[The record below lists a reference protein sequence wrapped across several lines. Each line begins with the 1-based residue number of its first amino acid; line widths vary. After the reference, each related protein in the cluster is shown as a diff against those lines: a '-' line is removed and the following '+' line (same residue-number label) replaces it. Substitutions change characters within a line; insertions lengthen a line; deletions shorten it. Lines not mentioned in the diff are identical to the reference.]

1 MFMRPKIVVVG
12 SANTDITIQVPRLP
26 KPGETVIGG
35 TLIRSLGG
43 KGANQ
48 AVAAARLGG
57 EVTFI
62 TCLGKDAFGFECEH
76 TYRSEGIDTRFVVW
90 DEQEPSGVALIMI
103 DSQGENY
110 LAVAS
115 GANMHLLPEHVDA
128 AEEAIRSASIVV
140 TQLEV
145 PITTTERAVELAQKH
160 GVPVILNPAPPVQAA
175 LPATLLGKVTYLT
188 PNETELDTILRLNG
202 EGETTAQLSRRMGA
216 LVVTL
221 GARGAMV
228 MQDGAKFEVPA
239 FAVKAV
245 DTTAAGDAFN
255 GGLAVALGRGFNLPE
270 AVRYACAAGAIAVT
284 RLGAMPSLPGEEEV
298 ARLLA

>member
-1 MFMRPKIVVVG
+1 MRPKIVVVG

-35 TLIRSLGG
+35 TLIRALGG

-62 TCLGKDAFGFECEH
+62 TCLGKDAFGVECERS
-76 TYRSEGIDTRFVVW
+76 YRSEGIDTHFIVW

-128 AEEAIRSASIVV
+128 AEEAIRSASIMV

-145 PITTTERAVELAQKH
+145 PIETTLRAVELAQKH
-160 GVPVILNPAPPVQAA
+160 AVPVILNPAPPVQTVLPAA
-175 LPATLLGKVTYLT
+175 LLEKVTYLT
-188 PNETELDTILRLNG
+188 PNETELDTILRLDG
-202 EGETTAQLSRRMGA
+202 EGETTAQLSRRVGT

-228 MQDGAKFEVPA
+228 IQDGAKFEVPA

-255 GGLAVALGRGFNLPE
+255 GGLAVALGRGFSLPE
-270 AVRYACAAGAIAVT
+270 AVRYACAAGALTVT

-298 ARLLA
+298 AGLLA

>member
-1 MFMRPKIVVVG
+1 MRPKIVVVG

-35 TLIRSLGG
+35 TLIRALGG

-62 TCLGKDAFGFECEH
+62 TCLGKDAFGFECERS
-76 TYRSEGIDTRFVVW
+76 YRSEGIDTHFTVW

-103 DSQGENY
+103 DSQGENC

-128 AEEAIRSASIVV
+128 AEEAIRSASIMV

-145 PITTTERAVELAQKH
+145 PIETTLRAVELAQKH
-160 GVPVILNPAPPVQAA
+160 AVPVILNPAPPVQTVLPAA
-175 LPATLLGKVTYLT
+175 LLEKVTYLT
-188 PNETELDTILRLNG
+188 PNETELDTILRLDG
-202 EGETTAQLSRRMGA
+202 EGETMAQLSRRVGT

-228 MQDGAKFEVPA
+228 IQDGGKFEVPA

-255 GGLAVALGRGFNLPE
+255 GGLAVALGRGFSLPE
-270 AVRYACAAGAIAVT
+270 AVRYACAAGALTVT